1 MSDRPK
7 DEDAEEAR
15 RRFEEDL
22 EVRGEA
28 VPAGEELP
36 PGATHEITEEEED
49 GDGEGDGDGDGEPTV
64 HRRRFSAS

>member
-1 MSDRPK
+1 MGDRTD
-7 DEDAEEAR
+7 DENAEEA

-36 PGATHEITEEEED
+36 PGATHEIVEE
-49 GDGEGDGDGDGEPTV
+49 DGDGDGERTV
-64 HRRRFSAS
+64 RRRRYSAS

>member
-1 MSDRPK
+1 MDAPMD

-22 EVRGEA
+22 EVRREA

-36 PGATHEITEEEED
+36 PGATHEIVEE
-49 GDGEGDGDGDGEPTV
+49 DGDGEPTV
-64 HRRRFSAS
+64 RRRRFSAS

>member
-1 MSDRPK
+1 MDDRTD
-7 DEDAEEAR
+7 DEDATEAR

-36 PGATHEITEEEED
+36 PGATHEIVED
-49 GDGEGDGDGDGEPTV
+49 DGDGEPKV
-64 HRRRFSAS
+64 NRRRFSAS